1 MEWKMYNSSEK
12 DVFGIGT
19 PIKIFI
25 TKEMGEAEL
34 RTQWRYI
41 RDLIANEQ
49 KSLNDDFERWNFY
62 LFYRLKGVI
71 DVSLRHL
78 IEHDT
83 ISSRKIIVP
92 SEEYG
97 ENDFDSLIEKYIK
110 YTIGPEVEK
119 EMPVFEKDIEAVK
132 VLRGR
137 D

>member
-1 MEWKMYNSSEK
+1 MYNSSEK

-132 VLRGR
+132 VLRDR

>member
-1 MEWKMYNSSEK
+1 ME
-12 DVFGIGT
+12 G
-19 PIKIFI
+19 
-25 TKEMGEAEL
+25 
-34 RTQWRYI
+34 
-41 RDLIANEQ
+41 
-49 KSLNDDFERWNFY
+49 DF
-62 LFYRLKGVI
+62 

-92 SEEYG
+92 AEEYG
-97 ENDFDSLIEKYIK
+97 ENDFDRLIEKYIK

-132 VLRGR
+132 ILKDR

>member
-1 MEWKMYNSSEK
+1 MYNSSEK

-62 LFYRLKGVI
+62 LFYRLEGDI

-92 SEEYG
+92 AEEYG
-97 ENDFDSLIEKYIK
+97 ENDFDRLIEKYIK

-132 VLRGR
+132 ILKDR

>member
-1 MEWKMYNSSEK
+1 MYNSSEK

-34 RTQWRYI
+34 RLQWRKI

-49 KSLNDDFERWNFY
+49 KTLDDDFERWNFY
-62 LFYRLKGVI
+62 LFYRLEGDI

-92 SEEYG
+92 AEEYG
-97 ENDFDSLIEKYIK
+97 ENDFDRLIEKYIR
-110 YTIGPEVEK
+110 YTIGPEAEK
-119 EMPVFEKDIEAVK
+119 EMPVFEKDAETKK
-132 VLRGR
+132 VLKDRG
-137 D
+137 

>member
-1 MEWKMYNSSEK
+1 MYNSSEK

-25 TKEMGEAEL
+25 AKEMGEAEL

-62 LFYRLKGVI
+62 LFYRLEGDI

-92 SEEYG
+92 AEEYG
-97 ENDFDSLIEKYIK
+97 ENDFDRLIEKYIK

-132 VLRGR
+132 ILKDR

>member
-1 MEWKMYNSSEK
+1 MYNSCEK

-25 TKEMGEAEL
+25 TNEMDEAEL
-34 RTQWRYI
+34 RAQWRYI

-49 KSLNDDFERWNFY
+49 KTLDDDFERWNFY
-62 LFYRLKGVI
+62 LFYRLEGDI

-92 SEEYG
+92 AEEYG
-97 ENDFDSLIEKYIK
+97 ENDFDRLIEKYIR
-110 YTIGPEVEK
+110 YTIGPEAEK
-119 EMPVFEKDIEAVK
+119 EMPVFEKDAETKK
-132 VLRGR
+132 VLKDRG
-137 D
+137 

>member
-1 MEWKMYNSSEK
+1 MYNSSEK

-62 LFYRLKGVI
+62 LFYRLEGDI

-92 SEEYG
+92 AEEYG
-97 ENDFDSLIEKYIK
+97 ENDFDRLIEKYIK

-119 EMPVFEKDIEAVK
+119 EMPVFEKDTEAVK
-132 VLRGR
+132 VLKDR

>member
-1 MEWKMYNSSEK
+1 MYNSSEK

-25 TKEMGEAEL
+25 TKEMSEAEL

-62 LFYRLKGVI
+62 LFYRLEGDI

-83 ISSRKIIVP
+83 ISSRKIIV
-92 SEEYG
+92 SAEEYG
-97 ENDFDSLIEKYIK
+97 ENDFDRLIEKYIK

-119 EMPVFEKDIEAVK
+119 EMPVFEKDTEAVK
-132 VLRGR
+132 VLKDR

>member
-1 MEWKMYNSSEK
+1 MYNSSEK

-62 LFYRLKGVI
+62 LFYRLKGDI

-97 ENDFDSLIEKYIK
+97 ENDFDRLIEKYIK

-132 VLRGR
+132 VLRDR